1 MSKTYRV
8 LSIDGGGIRGIIPG
22 MVMSEIEARTGQPI
36 CKLFDLIAGTS
47 TGGILALG
55 AVIPNPDDPT
65 QPLYASKKSV
75 ELYQQKGDRIFDH
88 SIWQKLHSL
97 WNITD
102 EKYPSSGIEG
112 VLKETFGEAYLR
124 EALTDVLITSY
135 EIERRSPWFFRSSRS
150 KVDPAYDFHMWQ
162 VARATS
168 AAPTYFEPAKI
179 EVEGLERYYALID
192 GGVFAN
198 NPAMCALV
206 EARVT
211 HPESPNLLVVS
222 LGTGQASRPLP
233 YDQTRNWGLVK
244 WVQPVMDILI
254 HGVGDTV
261 DFQMRQLLP
270 PVDGVPCYYRFDA
283 HLTDDG
289 TEDMDNTAPDNLRAL
304 SLVGERVIGDHN
316 HELDQLC
323 KQLKALAVA

>member
-1 MSKTYRV
+1 MPKFYRV

-22 MVMSEIEARTGQPI
+22 MVMAEIEKRTEKPI

-47 TGGILALG
+47 TGGVLALG
-55 AVIPNPDDPT
+55 AVVPSPDDPT
-65 QPLYASKKSV
+65 QPRYPAKKSV
-75 ELYQQKGDRIFDH
+75 ELYEQKGERIFDQ

-102 EKYPSSGIEG
+102 ERYPSSGVEG
-112 VLKETFGEAYLR
+112 VLKETFGESYLR

-135 EIERRSPWFFRSSRS
+135 EIERRTPWFFRSSRA
-150 KVDPAYDFHMWQ
+150 KVNAAYDFRMWQ

-179 EVEGLERYYALID
+179 DVEGLEHYYTLID

-198 NPAMCALV
+198 NPTMCALV
-206 EARVT
+206 EAKVL
-211 HPESPNLLVVS
+211 HPETPNLLVVS
-222 LGTGQASRPLP
+222 LGTGQASRSLP
-233 YDQTRNWGLVK
+233 YDQAKNWGLVK

-261 DFQMRQLLP
+261 DFEMKQLLP
-270 PVDGVPCYYRFDA
+270 LVDGEQCYYRFDTK
-283 HLTDDG
+283 LTDDS
-289 TEDMDNTAPDNLRAL
+289 TEDMDNTSPENLRAL
-304 SLVGERVIGDHN
+304 GLIGEKVISDHN
-316 HELDQLC
+316 RELDQLC
-323 KQLKALAVA
+323 AMLKLLAA